1 MKSNYLVLS
10 LNDLVSSA
18 ASPTAIYTF
27 NAVPQFNQGQS
38 SDTFPCNKVP
48 WLPIF
53 PSADELNLLR
63 ARLQAKNPAQ
73 FQVSSGY
80 NNIQPIA
87 RPSSEKFSQQLNAHT
102 YLQRPLRQPSLSTLN
117 QINSLPVQNNA
128 QPFRLTAQ
136 PTSAG
141 FQPSQKVVLPVE
153 TTQHNLIPIPLPNL
167 SITPIPPLFD
177 PKPFT
182 LNNAAQSE

>member
-1 MKSNYLVLS
+1 M
-10 LNDLVSSA
+10 SSA
-18 ASPTAIYTF
+18 ASPTAVYTF
-27 NAVPQFNQGQS
+27 NAMPQFNQGQS

-53 PSADELNLLR
+53 PSADELNSLR
-63 ARLQAKNPAQ
+63 ARLQAKSPAQ
-73 FQVSSGY
+73 LQALFGY
-80 NNIQPIA
+80 NSIQPIA
-87 RPSSEKFSQQLNAHT
+87 RPSSEKFSQHLNAHT

-117 QINSLPVQNNA
+117 QINSLPVQNIA

-136 PTSAG
+136 PTTAG
-141 FQPSQKVVLPVE
+141 YLSSQKVVSPLE
-153 TTQHNLIPIPLPNL
+153 TTQHSLIPIPLPSS

-182 LNNAAQSE
+182 LTNAAQSE

>member
-1 MKSNYLVLS
+1 M
-10 LNDLVSSA
+10 SSA
-18 ASPTAIYTF
+18 ASPTAVYT
-27 NAVPQFNQGQS
+27 NAVAIPQFNQGQS

-53 PSADELNLLR
+53 PSAEELNLLR
-63 ARLQAKNPAQ
+63 ARLQAKNPSQ
-73 FQVSSGY
+73 FQASSGY

-87 RPSSEKFSQQLNAHT
+87 RPSLDGFSQQLNAHT
-102 YLQRPLRQPSLSTLN
+102 YLQRPLRQPSFSTLN
-117 QINSLPVQNNA
+117 HINALPVQNIA

-136 PTSAG
+136 PAATG
-141 FQPSQKVVLPVE
+141 YQPLQNVVLPVE
-153 TTQHNLIPIPLPNL
+153 TTQHSLIPIPLPNL

-177 PKPFT
+177 PKPFA